1 MNAHNHL
8 RNTIQSLAG
17 SQIREVVNASLDQPD
32 LLKFWFGESDEVT
45 HPAVRA
51 AAVQALS
58 DGETFYTAN
67 LGLTEL
73 RGAVASYMARL
84 HGSDANPIAADRIAI
99 TSGGVSGL
107 MLATQSIVNA
117 GDEVV
122 CVTPIL
128 PNLPQQAI
136 IMGAKVKAVPL
147 YADAGEW
154 KLNIHKLCEAI
165 TSTTKLLLVNAP
177 NNPTG
182 WTLTRNEQQTILA
195 HCRKMGTWIIADEVY
210 ERLYY
215 EPIAVGNLYD
225 LANNPHGCA
234 PSFLDIAQPEDRLI
248 VTHSFSKT
256 FLMTGW
262 RLCWLVLPPSWLDAM
277 GKLIEFN
284 TSCATSFVQRAA
296 LEALKR
302 EDEITPK
309 LVAHFKLCR
318 DTLVPLLQGLPNVQ
332 VRAAKGGMYAFFKIE
347 GFNDSLLL
355 AKRLVSQAGLGLAP
369 GSAFD
374 LAPDTTAGGWM
385 RWCFAS
391 KDVTRLTAGVNRLE
405 SWLKR
410 LPKA

>member
-1 MNAHNHL
+1 MAIKIPAMNAHHHL
-8 RNTIQSLAG
+8 RRTIQSLAG
-17 SQIREVVNASLDQPD
+17 SQIREVVNSAIDKPD
-32 LLKFWFGESDEVT
+32 ILKFWFGESDEVT

-51 AAVQALS
+51 AAVQSLN

-67 LGLTEL
+67 LGLAEL
-73 RGAVASYMARL
+73 REAVASYMARL
-84 HGSDANPIAADRIAI
+84 HGSDANPIGASRIAM

-107 MLATQSIVNA
+107 MLATQMVVNA

-122 CVTPIL
+122 CVTPIW

-136 IMGAKVKAVPL
+136 IMGANVKAVPL
-147 YADAGEW
+147 YAEAGEW

-165 TSTTKLLLVNAP
+165 TPSTKLLLVNAP

-182 WTLTRNEQQTILA
+182 WTLTRSEQQIILD
-195 HCRKMGTWIIADEVY
+195 HCRKTGTWIIADEVY

-215 EPIAVGNLYD
+215 EPIDVG
-225 LANNPHGCA
+225 NPHGCT
-234 PSFLDIAQPEDRLI
+234 PSFLDIAEPEDRLI

-262 RLCWLVLPPSWLDAM
+262 RLGWLVLPPSCLEAM

-284 TSCATSFVQRAA
+284 TSCAPSFVQRAA
-296 LEALKR
+296 LEALSR
-302 EDEITPK
+302 EFEITPP

-318 DTLVPLLQGLPNVQ
+318 DTLIPLLLAVPRVTVQ
-332 VRAAKGGMYAFFKIE
+332 PAKGGMYAFFKIE
-347 GFNDSLLL
+347 GFDDSLVL
-355 AKRLVSQAGLGLAP
+355 AKRLVSEAGLGLAP

-391 KDVTRLTAGVNRLE
+391 QDVGRLAEGAGRLRK
-405 SWLKR
+405 WLTISK
-410 LPKA
+410 